1 MGDLYNDTKSLAAT
15 TRFFY
20 GVHKGT
26 SVGDIDLGDID
37 QDYDKAPDPKE
48 LITSSL
54 STIFS

>member
-1 MGDLYNDTKSLAAT
+1 LGDLYNDTKSLAAT

-26 SVGDIDLGDID
+26 SVGDID